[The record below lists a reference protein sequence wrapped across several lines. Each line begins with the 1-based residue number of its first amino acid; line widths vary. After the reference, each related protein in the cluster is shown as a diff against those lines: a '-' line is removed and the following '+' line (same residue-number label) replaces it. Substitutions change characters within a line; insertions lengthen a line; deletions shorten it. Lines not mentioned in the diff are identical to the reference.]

1 MGKYIITISRQFG
14 SLGRPIAK
22 EMAAMMNIEYYDRY
36 IVGKA
41 ANNMEMD
48 ITDVENIE
56 ESATQKYKNM
66 KFPFGKKTTEMQDS
80 VFENQKKI
88 ILDLA
93 EGDESCI
100 IVGRCSD
107 YILRNYKNHLSIFV
121 YAPYYERLKNCID
134 TLQLSPDDAKR
145 ALDDVDAAREAYYQH
160 YAKTSMSDPSLR
172 ALMVDSSVLGVEET
186 AKFLVEF
193 ASKRFH
199 ILTCSTN
206 AS

>member
-22 EMAAMMNIEYYDRY
+22 EMASILNVEYYDRY

-48 ITDVENIE
+48 ISEVENIE
-56 ESATQKYKNM
+56 EAVTQKYKNM
-66 KFPFGKKTTEMQDS
+66 KFPFGKQTTEMQDS

-93 EGDESCI
+93 EKEASCI

-107 YILRNYKNHLSIFV
+107 YILRNYKNHLSIFI

-145 ALDDVDAAREAYYQH
+145 TLDDVDAAREAYYQH
-160 YAKTSMSDPSLR
+160 YAKTTMTDPSLR
-172 ALMVDSSVLGVEET
+172 SLMIDSSILGVEGT
-186 AKFLVEF
+186 ARLLVDF
-193 ASKRFH
+193 ASQRFN
-199 ILTCSTN
+199 LKTEE
-206 AS
+206 